1 MLLPSLGILF
11 IREPIKLTGSSLS
24 IPSSYTLERFFPSL
38 HSKSVAG
45 VIHRRQEKKAMP
57 ERFLNRGRK
66 LGRPMRI
73 VNRVSVNRDD
83 ALLDV
88 SQAIQMATRCLIV

>member
-1 MLLPSLGILF
+1 
-11 IREPIKLTGSSLS
+11 
-24 IPSSYTLERFFPSL
+24 
-38 HSKSVAG
+38 
-45 VIHRRQEKKAMP
+45 MP